1 MAQYQIT
8 LDSATLHQLF
18 FGGAGESGMKT
29 LLETVL
35 NQILQAQASEQVA
48 AQPYERSDNR
58 QDCRNGFY
66 PRTLQTRHAEP

>member
-18 FGGAGESGMKT
+18 LGGAGESGMKT

-35 NQILQAQASEQVA
+35 NQILQAQATEQVVKSKFMCKIPVA
-48 AQPYERSDNR
+48 
-58 QDCRNGFY
+58 
-66 PRTLQTRHAEP
+66 